1 MNSSPGGHFA
11 KTKNAERKNALLGDL
26 MLKPLPVFSL
36 VAILLP
42 ALILMLMS
50 LSPSILSVLQRDRV
64 ALAAGQWWRILS
76 PLLVDSDGWFHW
88 VYVSVGFVCVGIV
101 AEHFLGRWRWLLLF
115 FSGAL
120 AGELAGYLWQ
130 PYGGGTSIALFGV
143 MGGLIVLLLKRG
155 SALFL
160 ITALYAGTAV
170 VVLVVEAVAS
180 ALHLEALMGIILAL
194 VLCWL
199 VGMILT
205 QLIKRDVPPRTLCL
219 FLLGIDLVGAL
230 ILTLLHDNHGPS
242 LLAGMAV
249 GALLA
254 WLDPKFCQ
262 TKQLEDAIMDIK
274 KSG

>member
-1 MNSSPGGHFA
+1 MNSSSGKHFA
-11 KTKNAERKNALLGDL
+11 KTKNAERKNALFGGLI
-26 MLKPLPVFSL
+26 LKPLPAFSL

-42 ALILMLMS
+42 ALILILMY

-88 VYVSVGFVCVGIV
+88 VYVSIGFICVGV
-101 AEHFLGRWRWLLLF
+101 TAEHFLGRWRWLLLF

-120 AGELAGYLWQ
+120 AGELAGYVWQ

-155 SALFL
+155 SALSP
-160 ITALYAGTAV
+160 ITALYAGTVV
-170 VVLVVEAVAS
+170 VVLVVEAAAS

-199 VGMILT
+199 VGMMLT
-205 QLIKRDVPPRTLCL
+205 QLIKRDAPPRTLFL

-242 LLAGMAV
+242 LFAGMAV
-249 GALLA
+249 GVLLA
-254 WLDPKFCQ
+254 WLERTPRH
-262 TKQLEDAIMDIK
+262 I
-274 KSG
+274 S